1 MSLNLVR
8 LEFSGIE
15 TFSEPG
21 VVLVKLETSRT
32 VRLRTMV
39 SVLWN
44 GIGRGNRIVLRK
56 ENERK
61 KERKKETRG
70 GMRIHFGI
78 LNCGVHFNL

>member
-61 KERKKETRG
+61 KESRG

>member
-61 KERKKETRG
+61 KERKKERK
-70 GMRIHFGI
+70 R
-78 LNCGVHFNL
+78 VEAE